1 MCMGRTHA
9 TAGAATGAAWAE
21 YIAHLSLPATI
32 VLAGLTAGAAVLP
45 DVDHPN
51 STMAHSFGF
60 LTKLI
65 ATVIGKVSGGHRK
78 LTHSLLGIGLFWAAA
93 AAGVHYRHDMA
104 GRVGLCVLL
113 TLILASGLCIVPKLH
128 SHITDAAAVLL
139 AIWMAVTGTG
149 LGLVALA
156 TGIGCAAH
164 IAVDMLTDKGC
175 PLLLPVSP
183 RRFRWWGEPMAFTTQ
198 THPETAALV
207 VFTATL
213 AYLGVH
219 AITLTPHVL

>member
-1 MCMGRTHA
+1 MGRTHA
-9 TAGAATGAAWAE
+9 TAGAAAGAAWAE
-21 YIAHLSLPATI
+21 YIAHLSLPGTI

-78 LTHSLLGIGLFWAAA
+78 LTHSLLGIGLFWLAA

-104 GRVGLCVLL
+104 GRIGLCVLL

-128 SHITDAAAVLL
+128 SHITDAAAVVL
-139 AIWMAVTGTG
+139 AIWMTVAG
-149 LGLVALA
+149 LGLAFTALA
-156 TGIGCAAH
+156 VVVGAACH
-164 IAVDMLTDKGC
+164 VGVDMLTDKGC

-183 RRFRWWGEPMAFTTQ
+183 RHFRLWPEPLAFTTQ
-198 THPETAALV
+198 TRPETAALI
-207 VFTATL
+207 VFTGTL